1 MVRAMKRKSNDS
13 SNALS
18 QATITRNGKLR
29 KTKNSVTKAVKDKQ
43 GGKTTTSLQ
52 PDVGAGGDSKII
64 NLDLGLFKYSPEKT
78 PNKVLDRS
86 IEIKAETMKLN
97 TEFNAKNIK
106 EFPEDDDI
114 FAQIIKAKRTLK
126 LSVEGICRAVQPY
139 NTQSFSIVHHLSQQ
153 SFGCRSST
161 TLKRVS

>member
-13 SNALS
+13 SNTLS

-64 NLDLGLFKYSPEKT
+64 NLDLGLFKYSPGKT
-78 PNKVLDRS
+78 PNKVLNRG

-97 TEFNAKNIK
+97 TESNIKNIK
-106 EFPEDDDI
+106 EFRADDDI
-114 FAQIIKAKRTLK
+114 FAQIIKARRTLK
-126 LSVEGICRAVQPY
+126 LSVEGIRRAVQPY
-139 NTQSFSIVHHLSQQ
+139 NTQSVSIVHHLSQQ
-153 SFGCRSST
+153 SFGCRCPV